1 MADKKTA
8 TKVTKAVKKA
18 EVKHDAKKAVK
29 ATAELLKDLRTMTV
43 ADLNG
48 ALIDAKA
55 DLKKAQ
61 KMLKSNELPATHVIK
76 NMKTKIARIH
86 AVMTEKQNEK
96 EAK

>member
-29 ATAELLKDLRTMTV
+29 ATAELLKDLRAMTV

-48 ALIDAKA
+48 ALIDAKS

-61 KMLKSNELPATHVIK
+61 KMLKSNELPATHAIK

>member
-8 TKVTKAVKKA
+8 TRATKAVKKA

-29 ATAELLKDLRTMTV
+29 VTAELLKDLRAMTV